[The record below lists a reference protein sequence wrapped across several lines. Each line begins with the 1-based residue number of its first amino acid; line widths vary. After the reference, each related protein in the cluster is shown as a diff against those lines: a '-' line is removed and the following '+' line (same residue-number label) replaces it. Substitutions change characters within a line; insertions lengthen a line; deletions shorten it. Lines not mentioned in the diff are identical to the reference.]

1 MKITI
6 GQFDAETRT
15 VSAKFV
21 HAGVTHTRQVNACL
35 DSKGKYDQ
43 VATKARVEEVA
54 LGVEKKID
62 LGVIANA
69 PPATPEEAPAA

>member
-21 HAGVTHTRQVNACL
+21 HAGVTHTRPVNACL

-43 VATKARVEEVA
+43 AATKLRVDEVA

-62 LGVIANA
+62 LGVITNA
-69 PPATPEEAPAA
+69 PPAAPEEAPAT